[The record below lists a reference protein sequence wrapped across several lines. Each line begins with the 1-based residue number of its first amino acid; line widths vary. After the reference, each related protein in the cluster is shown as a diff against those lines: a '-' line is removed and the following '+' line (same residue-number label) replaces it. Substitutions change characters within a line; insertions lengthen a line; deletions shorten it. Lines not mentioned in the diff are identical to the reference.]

1 MSGIVITATSGKGGV
16 GKTTTV
22 ANLAAAL
29 AVSGKRV
36 VVIDADIGLR
46 NLDLVMG
53 LEEHVVYDL
62 FDVVEQRCSLRDALV
77 RDRRA
82 DSLWLLAAAQTRDKS
97 DIVPEQ
103 MANVCEELRPMVD
116 YILIDSPAGIEH
128 GFQNA
133 IAPADQVLIVTTPDV
148 SALRDADKVIYL
160 LERDWQCQPGLVL
173 NRYNAKLSLTG
184 DMRDVDDVL
193 DILSIDLLGVVPEDE
208 HIVLSSDRGKP
219 VVFAKRLQVK
229 QAYENIAQRIMGNNV
244 PLMRFAQ
251 PGLWFSVSRM
261 FGRMGTGL

>member
-82 DSLWLLAAAQTRDKS
+82 DSLWLLAD
-97 DIVPEQ
+97 
-103 MANVCEELRPMVD
+103 LG
-116 YILIDSPAGIEH
+116 PARR
-128 GFQNA
+128 A
-133 IAPADQVLIVTTPDV
+133 V
-148 SALRDADKVIYL
+148 
-160 LERDWQCQPGLVL
+160 
-173 NRYNAKLSLTG
+173 
-184 DMRDVDDVL
+184 
-193 DILSIDLLGVVPEDE
+193 
-208 HIVLSSDRGKP
+208 
-219 VVFAKRLQVK
+219 
-229 QAYENIAQRIMGNNV
+229 NNV
-244 PLMRFAQ
+244 ARRHQKDHRLHALPS
-251 PGLWFSVSRM
+251 P
-261 FGRMGTGL
+261 